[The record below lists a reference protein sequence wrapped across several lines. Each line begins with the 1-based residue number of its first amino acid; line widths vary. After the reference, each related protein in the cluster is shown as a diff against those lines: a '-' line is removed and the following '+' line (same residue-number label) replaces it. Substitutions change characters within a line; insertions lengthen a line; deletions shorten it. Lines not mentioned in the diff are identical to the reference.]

1 MMEIPKELNLFDQPQ
16 LTAPYQKVQYVEY
29 RPSSALN
36 DGGPLQFTIPPS
48 ANQFIDLRRS
58 RIHVKCCI
66 ERVDKAVMTA
76 LADKVT
82 PINLVLH
89 SLFSQVDVQLQ
100 QQLVSSNQLYPYK
113 AYVETLLHYDE
124 GAKKTFLQSQGYAKD
139 RSEKIDVLEP
149 GGGNPGLNDRFG
161 WFATGKVIDFEGLPM
176 ADICQQE
183 RMVLNGVEINMRLW
197 RTPDAF
203 LLLAAR
209 EDAAKYTL
217 VLKEVYLRVCK
228 VIPAPP
234 ITLALSAGLKEK
246 PAVYPYTRTEMRAFN
261 LQRGAFQFHLEDV
274 YQQSVPSEIIIG
286 MVKSKAFNGAVE
298 ENPFNF
304 QDFNISSVGVNIDD
318 ESVPAR
324 AMSLDFTKGKGN
336 YMAGYQ
342 SLFGET
348 PTESNYITRFDY
360 STGYT
365 LFRFRLTPEQADAT
379 PSSRGN
385 VKVMGT
391 FAVQLP
397 EDVTLLIMGKF
408 LNMLT
413 IDETRSITI

>member
-1 MMEIPKELNLFDQPQ
+1 MMEIPKELNLFDLPQ

-29 RPSSALN
+29 RPTSALN
-36 DGGPLQFTIPPS
+36 DGGPLQFTIAPS

-66 ERVDKAVMTA
+66 ERVDGVAMTA
-76 LADKVT
+76 DDDVT
-82 PINLVLH
+82 SINLVLH

-113 AYVETLLHYDE
+113 AYLETLLHYDE

-139 RSEKIDVLEP
+139 RAETIDAVSIHES
-149 GGGNPGLNDRFG
+149 NPGLINRWK
-161 WFATGKVIDFEGLPM
+161 WFAAGKVIDFEGPLM

-183 RMVLNGVEINMRLW
+183 RMLLNGVEINIRLW
-197 RTPDAF
+197 RSHDAF
-203 LLLAAR
+203 FLLTQGA
-209 EDAAKYTL
+209 DASKYKI
-217 VLKEVYLRVCK
+217 VLKEAYLRACK
-228 VIPAPP
+228 VIPAAP

-261 LQRGAFQFHLEDV
+261 LQQGAFQFHLEDV
-274 YQQSVPSEIIIG
+274 YQQSIPSEIIIG
-286 MVKSKAFNGAVE
+286 MVKSKGFNGAVD

-304 QDFNISSVGVNIDD
+304 QDYNISSLGVNIDD

-324 AMSLDFTKGKGN
+324 AMALDFAQRN
-336 YMAGYQ
+336 YLPGYQ

-379 PSSRGN
+379 PSNRGN

-391 FAVQLP
+391 FAEQLP
-397 EDVTLLIMGKF
+397 VDVTLVIVGKF